1 VAVDNSGSKAFDT
14 CRRVTADQ
22 ARKMSSKKVI
32 NEKGQAIKMAR
43 VTLLPARGKVAAAA
57 GLSSAAGVFE
67 TKTLLKPGDY
77 RLRVEHA
84 DYVKFED
91 QVELIEGGQNNKAS
105 FTVRLKSLLKK

>member
-1 VAVDNSGSKAFDT
+1 MKKGMVLGLPLPPEEPTRAALKVS
-14 CRRVTADQ
+14 V
-22 ARKMSSKKVI
+22 KVI

-43 VTLLPARGKVAAAA
+43 VTLLPPRGKVAAAT

-67 TKTLLKPGDY
+67 TKSLLKPGDY
-77 RLRVEHA
+77 TLRVEPA

-91 QVELIEGGQNNKAS
+91 QVKLIEGGQKNKAA

>member
-1 VAVDNSGSKAFDT
+1 MKKGLVLGLPLPPEETPRAALEVAVN
-14 CRRVTADQ
+14 
-22 ARKMSSKKVI
+22 VI

-57 GLSSAAGVFE
+57 GLSPAASVFE

-91 QVELIEGGQNNKAS
+91 QVELIEGGQNKKAS

>member
-1 VAVDNSGSKAFDT
+1 MKKGLVLSLPLPPEETPRAALKVAV
-14 CRRVTADQ
+14 
-22 ARKMSSKKVI
+22 KVI

-43 VTLLPARGKVAAAA
+43 VTLLPARGKVATATGA
-57 GLSSAAGVFE
+57 SSATGFFE
-67 TKTLLKPGDY
+67 TKSPLKAGDY

-91 QVELIEGGQNNKAS
+91 QVELIEGSLKGKTA

>member
-1 VAVDNSGSKAFDT
+1 MKKGLVLGLPLPPEETPRASLKVAV
-14 CRRVTADQ
+14 
-22 ARKMSSKKVI
+22 KVI
-32 NEKGQAIKMAR
+32 NMKIKMAR
-43 VTLLPARGKVAAAA
+43 VTLLQAPGKVAAAA
-57 GLSSAAGVFE
+57 GLSSAAAVFE

>member
-1 VAVDNSGSKAFDT
+1 MKKGLVLGLPLPPEETPRAALKVAV
-14 CRRVTADQ
+14 
-22 ARKMSSKKVI
+22 KVI

-43 VTLLPARGKVAAAA
+43 VTLLPARGKVAAAD

-84 DYVKFED
+84 NYVKFED
-91 QVELIEGGQNNKAS
+91 QVELIEGGQKNKAS